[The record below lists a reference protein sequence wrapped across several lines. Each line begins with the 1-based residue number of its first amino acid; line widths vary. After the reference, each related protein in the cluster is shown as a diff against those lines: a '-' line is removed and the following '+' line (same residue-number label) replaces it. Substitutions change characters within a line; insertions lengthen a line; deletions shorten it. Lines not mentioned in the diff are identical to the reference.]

1 MKHHLSFGGRLFL
14 TILLIFIAYGACFAL
29 YLIFDVELSKTLHD
43 DYLFLA
49 FIVIL
54 TVILLLVLRWY
65 TRRISDMMNRRQDEV
80 SAEVRR
86 QMTQNISHELKTPVA
101 SIQGY
106 LETILAN
113 PEMPVETKR
122 KFLERSLVQTQR
134 LTTLLRDISA
144 LNRLDEATRKEG
156 KSLNNQAALLY
167 PFGRI
172 DIAQTLAQLQRE
184 TALAFQTR
192 NMTLVYNTPETI
204 DINGNGN
211 VIYSIFRNLIDNALA
226 YAGNGTTVT
235 VTAHL
240 EGTHWHFTVAD
251 NGPGVP
257 AQHLKRIFERFY
269 RLDKGR
275 SRASGGTGLGLSIVK
290 NAVILHG
297 GTITAS
303 NANPGL
309 RYDFTLHR

>member
-1 MKHHLSFGGRLFL
+1 MKPLSVGTRLFL
-14 TILLIFIAYGACFAL
+14 SIMAIFVALVIVFVAYLRFDESLSTVIRDDAIFIWFA
-29 YLIFDVELSKTLHD
+29 IG
-43 DYLFLA
+43 LA
-49 FIVIL
+49 VL
-54 TVILLLVLRWY
+54 LVVVLLLYSHKMDSSLARAA
-65 TRRISDMMNRRQDEV
+65 SEENAQMRRQL
-80 SAEVRR
+80 
-86 QMTQNISHELKTPVA
+86 TQNISHELKTPVA

-122 KFLERSLVQTQR
+122 KFLKRSLAQTQR

-156 KSLNNQAALLY
+156 KSFNNQAALLY

-192 NMTLVYNTPETI
+192 NMSLVYNTPETI

-290 NAVILHG
+290 NGVILHG

>member
-1 MKHHLSFGGRLFL
+1 MKPLSVGTRLFL
-14 TILLIFIAYGACFAL
+14 SIMAIFVAL
-29 YLIFDVELSKTLHD
+29 VIV
-43 DYLFLA
+43 FLA
-49 FIVIL
+49 YLRFDESLSSTIRNDAIFLWFAIALAVAL
-54 TVILLLVLRWY
+54 VVVLLWY
-65 TRRISDMMNRRQDEV
+65 SRKMDNSLARAASEENAQMRRQL
-80 SAEVRR
+80 
-86 QMTQNISHELKTPVA
+86 TQNISHELTTPVA

-113 PEMPVETKR
+113 PEMPLETKR

-269 RLDKGR
+269 RIDKGR

-290 NAVILHG
+290 NGVILHG

>member
-1 MKHHLSFGGRLFL
+1 MKTLSVGTRLFL
-14 TILLIFIAYGACFAL
+14 SIMAIFVALVIVFVAYLRFDESLSTVIRDDAIFIWFA
-29 YLIFDVELSKTLHD
+29 IG
-43 DYLFLA
+43 LA
-49 FIVIL
+49 VL
-54 TVILLLVLRWY
+54 LVVVLLLYSHKMDSSLARAA
-65 TRRISDMMNRRQDEV
+65 SEENAQMRRQL
-80 SAEVRR
+80 
-86 QMTQNISHELKTPVA
+86 TQNISHELKTPVA

-122 KFLERSLVQTQR
+122 KFLERSLAQTQR
-134 LTTLLRDISA
+134 LTTLLRDIAA

-156 KSLNNQAALLY
+156 KSFNNQAALLY

-192 NMTLVYNTPETI
+192 NMSLVYNTPETI

-269 RLDKGR
+269 RIDKGR

>member
-1 MKHHLSFGGRLFL
+1 MKPLSVGTRLFL
-14 TILLIFIAYGACFAL
+14 SIMAIFVAL
-29 YLIFDVELSKTLHD
+29 VIV
-43 DYLFLA
+43 FLA
-49 FIVIL
+49 YLRFDESLSSTIRNDAIFLWFAIALAVAL
-54 TVILLLVLRWY
+54 VVVLLWY
-65 TRRISDMMNRRQDEV
+65 SRKMDNSLSRAASEEGAQMRRQL
-80 SAEVRR
+80 
-86 QMTQNISHELKTPVA
+86 TQNISHELKTPVA

-113 PEMPVETKR
+113 PEMPLETKR

-172 DIAQTLAQLQRE
+172 DIAQTLSQLQRE

-269 RLDKGR
+269 RIDKGR

-290 NAVILHG
+290 NGVILHG
-297 GTITAS
+297 GNITAS

>member
-1 MKHHLSFGGRLFL
+1 MKPLSVGTRLFL
-14 TILLIFIAYGACFAL
+14 SIMAIFVALVIVFVAYLRFDESLSTVIRDDAIFIWFA
-29 YLIFDVELSKTLHD
+29 IG
-43 DYLFLA
+43 LA
-49 FIVIL
+49 VL
-54 TVILLLVLRWY
+54 LVVVLLLYSRKMDNSLARAA
-65 TRRISDMMNRRQDEV
+65 SEENAQMRRQL
-80 SAEVRR
+80 
-86 QMTQNISHELKTPVA
+86 TQNISHELKTPVA

-122 KFLERSLVQTQR
+122 KFLERSLAQTQR

-156 KSLNNQAALLY
+156 KSFNNQAALLY

-192 NMTLVYNTPETI
+192 NMSLVYNTPETI

-275 SRASGGTGLGLSIVK
+275 SRTSGGTGLGLSIVK

>member
-1 MKHHLSFGGRLFL
+1 MKTLSVGTRLFL
-14 TILLIFIAYGACFAL
+14 SIMAIFVALVIVFVAYLRFDESLSTVIRDDAIFIWFA
-29 YLIFDVELSKTLHD
+29 IG
-43 DYLFLA
+43 LA
-49 FIVIL
+49 VL
-54 TVILLLVLRWY
+54 LVVVLLLYSHKMDSSLARAA
-65 TRRISDMMNRRQDEV
+65 SEENAQMRRQL
-80 SAEVRR
+80 
-86 QMTQNISHELKTPVA
+86 TQNISHELKTPVA

-122 KFLERSLVQTQR
+122 KFLERSLAQTQR
-134 LTTLLRDISA
+134 LTTLLRDIAA

-156 KSLNNQAALLY
+156 KSFNNQAALLY

-192 NMTLVYNTPETI
+192 NMSLVYNTPETI

-240 EGTHWHFTVAD
+240 EGTHWHFTVTD

-269 RLDKGR
+269 RIDKGR

>member
-1 MKHHLSFGGRLFL
+1 MKPLSVGTRLFL
-14 TILLIFIAYGACFAL
+14 SIMAIFVAL
-29 YLIFDVELSKTLHD
+29 VIV
-43 DYLFLA
+43 FLA
-49 FIVIL
+49 YLRFDESLSSTIRNDAIFLWFAIALAVVL
-54 TVILLLVLRWY
+54 VVVLLWY
-65 TRRISDMMNRRQDEV
+65 SRKMDNSLSRAASEEGAQMRRQL
-80 SAEVRR
+80 
-86 QMTQNISHELKTPVA
+86 TQNISHELKTPVA

-113 PEMPVETKR
+113 PEMPLETKR

-172 DIAQTLAQLQRE
+172 DIAQTLSQLQRE

-192 NMTLVYNTPETI
+192 NMTLVFNTPETI

-269 RLDKGR
+269 RIDKGR

-290 NAVILHG
+290 NGVILHG

>member
-1 MKHHLSFGGRLFL
+1 MKPLSVGTRLFL
-14 TILLIFIAYGACFAL
+14 SIMAIFVAL
-29 YLIFDVELSKTLHD
+29 VIV
-43 DYLFLA
+43 FLA
-49 FIVIL
+49 YLRFDESLSSTIRNDAIFLWFAIALAVVL
-54 TVILLLVLRWY
+54 VVVLLWY
-65 TRRISDMMNRRQDEV
+65 SRKMDNSLARAASEENAQMRRQL
-80 SAEVRR
+80 
-86 QMTQNISHELKTPVA
+86 TQNISHELKTPVA

-113 PEMPVETKR
+113 PEMPLETKR

-134 LTTLLRDISA
+134 LTTLLRDIAA

-172 DIAQTLAQLQRE
+172 DIAQTLSQLQRE

-226 YAGNGTTVT
+226 YAGNGTTVS

-269 RLDKGR
+269 RIDKGR

-290 NAVILHG
+290 NGVILHG

>member
-1 MKHHLSFGGRLFL
+1 MKPLSVGTRLFL
-14 TILLIFIAYGACFAL
+14 SIMAIFVALVIVFVAYLRFDESLSTVIRDDAIFIWFA
-29 YLIFDVELSKTLHD
+29 IG
-43 DYLFLA
+43 LA
-49 FIVIL
+49 VL
-54 TVILLLVLRWY
+54 LVVVLLLYSHKMDSSLARAA
-65 TRRISDMMNRRQDEV
+65 SEENAQMRRQL
-80 SAEVRR
+80 
-86 QMTQNISHELKTPVA
+86 TQNISHELKTPVA

-156 KSLNNQAALLY
+156 KSFNNQAALLY

-192 NMTLVYNTPETI
+192 NMTLVFNTPETI

-235 VTAHL
+235 VSAQL
-240 EGTHWHFTVAD
+240 EGTHWHFTVTD

-269 RLDKGR
+269 RIDKGR

>member
-1 MKHHLSFGGRLFL
+1 MKPLSVGTRLFL
-14 TILLIFIAYGACFAL
+14 SIMAIFVAMVI
-29 YLIFDVELSKTLHD
+29 V
-43 DYLFLA
+43 FLA
-49 FIVIL
+49 YLRFDESLSSTIRNDAIFLWFAIALAVAL
-54 TVILLLVLRWY
+54 VVVLLWY
-65 TRRISDMMNRRQDEV
+65 SRKMDNSLARAASEENAQMRRQL
-80 SAEVRR
+80 
-86 QMTQNISHELKTPVA
+86 TQNISHELKTPVA

-113 PEMPVETKR
+113 PEMPLETKR

-172 DIAQTLAQLQRE
+172 DIAQTLSQLQRE

-192 NMTLVYNTPETI
+192 NMTLVFNTPETI

-235 VTAHL
+235 VSAHL

-269 RLDKGR
+269 RIDKGR

-290 NAVILHG
+290 NGVILHG

>member
-1 MKHHLSFGGRLFL
+1 MKTLSVGTRLFL
-14 TILLIFIAYGACFAL
+14 SIMAIFVALVIVFVAYLRFDESLSTVIRDDAIFIWFA
-29 YLIFDVELSKTLHD
+29 IG
-43 DYLFLA
+43 LA
-49 FIVIL
+49 VL
-54 TVILLLVLRWY
+54 LVVVLLLYSHKMDSSLARAA
-65 TRRISDMMNRRQDEV
+65 SEENAQMRRQL
-80 SAEVRR
+80 
-86 QMTQNISHELKTPVA
+86 TQNISHELKTPVA

-122 KFLERSLVQTQR
+122 KFLERSLAQTQR
-134 LTTLLRDISA
+134 LTTLLRDIAA

-156 KSLNNQAALLY
+156 KSFNNQAALLY

-192 NMTLVYNTPETI
+192 NMSLVYNTPETI

-240 EGTHWHFTVAD
+240 EGTHWHFTVTD

-257 AQHLKRIFERFY
+257 AQHLKRIFERFS
-269 RLDKGR
+269 RIDKGR

>member
-1 MKHHLSFGGRLFL
+1 MKPLSVGTRLFL
-14 TILLIFIAYGACFAL
+14 SIMAIFVAL
-29 YLIFDVELSKTLHD
+29 VIV
-43 DYLFLA
+43 FLA
-49 FIVIL
+49 YLRFDESLSSTIRNDAIFLWFAIALAVAL
-54 TVILLLVLRWY
+54 VVVLLWY
-65 TRRISDMMNRRQDEV
+65 SRKMDNSLARAASEENAQMRRQL
-80 SAEVRR
+80 
-86 QMTQNISHELKTPVA
+86 TQNISHELKTPVA

-113 PEMPVETKR
+113 PEMPLETKR

-269 RLDKGR
+269 RIDKGR

-290 NAVILHG
+290 NGVILHG

>member
-1 MKHHLSFGGRLFL
+1 MKPLSVGTRLFL
-14 TILLIFIAYGACFAL
+14 SIMAIFVALVIVFVAYLRFDESLSTVIRDDAIFIWFA
-29 YLIFDVELSKTLHD
+29 IG
-43 DYLFLA
+43 LA
-49 FIVIL
+49 VL
-54 TVILLLVLRWY
+54 LVVVLLLYSHKMDSSLARAA
-65 TRRISDMMNRRQDEV
+65 SEENAQMRRQL
-80 SAEVRR
+80 
-86 QMTQNISHELKTPVA
+86 TQNISHELKTPVA

-122 KFLERSLVQTQR
+122 KFLKRSLAQTQR

-156 KSLNNQAALLY
+156 KSFNNQAALLY

-192 NMTLVYNTPETI
+192 NMTLVFNTPETI

-290 NAVILHG
+290 NGVILHG

>member
-1 MKHHLSFGGRLFL
+1 MKPLSVGTRLFL
-14 TILLIFIAYGACFAL
+14 SIMAIFVALVIVFVAYLRFDESLSTVIRDDAIFIWFAIAL
-29 YLIFDVELSKTLHD
+29 AVALIGVLLWYSRKMDSS
-43 DYLFLA
+43 LA
-49 FIVIL
+49 
-54 TVILLLVLRWY
+54 RAA
-65 TRRISDMMNRRQDEV
+65 SEENAQMRRQL
-80 SAEVRR
+80 
-86 QMTQNISHELKTPVA
+86 TQNISHELKTPVA

-134 LTTLLRDISA
+134 LTALLRDISA
-144 LNRLDEATRKEG
+144 LNRLDEATRTEG
-156 KSLNNQAALLY
+156 KSFNNQAALLY

-192 NMTLVYNTPETI
+192 NMTLVFNTPETI

-235 VTAHL
+235 ITAHL

-269 RLDKGR
+269 RIDKGR

-290 NAVILHG
+290 NGVILHG

-309 RYDFTLHR
+309 RFDFTLHR

>member
-1 MKHHLSFGGRLFL
+1 MKTLSVGTRLFL
-14 TILLIFIAYGACFAL
+14 SIMAIFVALVIVFVAYLRFDESLSTVIRDDAIFIWFA
-29 YLIFDVELSKTLHD
+29 IG
-43 DYLFLA
+43 LA
-49 FIVIL
+49 VL
-54 TVILLLVLRWY
+54 LVVVLLLYSHKMDSSLARAA
-65 TRRISDMMNRRQDEV
+65 SEENAQMRRQL
-80 SAEVRR
+80 
-86 QMTQNISHELKTPVA
+86 TQNISHELKTPVA

-122 KFLERSLVQTQR
+122 KFLERSLAQTQR
-134 LTTLLRDISA
+134 LTTLLRDIAA

-156 KSLNNQAALLY
+156 KSFNNEAALLY

-192 NMTLVYNTPETI
+192 NMSLVYNTPETI

-269 RLDKGR
+269 RIDKGR

>member
-1 MKHHLSFGGRLFL
+1 MKPLSVGTRLFL
-14 TILLIFIAYGACFAL
+14 SIMAIFVAMVI
-29 YLIFDVELSKTLHD
+29 V
-43 DYLFLA
+43 FLA
-49 FIVIL
+49 YLRFDESLSSTIRNDAIFLWFAIALAVAL
-54 TVILLLVLRWY
+54 VVVLLWY
-65 TRRISDMMNRRQDEV
+65 SRKMDNSLARAASEENAQMRRQL
-80 SAEVRR
+80 
-86 QMTQNISHELKTPVA
+86 TQNISHELKTPVA

-113 PEMPVETKR
+113 PEMPLETKR

-172 DIAQTLAQLQRE
+172 DIAQTLSQLQRE

-192 NMTLVYNTPETI
+192 NMTLVFNTPETI

-269 RLDKGR
+269 RIDKGR

-290 NAVILHG
+290 NGVILHG

>member
-1 MKHHLSFGGRLFL
+1 MKPLSVGTRLFL
-14 TILLIFIAYGACFAL
+14 SIMAIFVAL
-29 YLIFDVELSKTLHD
+29 VIV
-43 DYLFLA
+43 FLA
-49 FIVIL
+49 YLRFDESLSSTIRNDAIFLWFAIALAVVL
-54 TVILLLVLRWY
+54 VVVLLWY
-65 TRRISDMMNRRQDEV
+65 SRKMDNSLARAASEENAQMRRQL
-80 SAEVRR
+80 
-86 QMTQNISHELKTPVA
+86 TQNISHELKTPVA

-113 PEMPVETKR
+113 PEMPLETKR

-134 LTTLLRDISA
+134 LTTLLRDIAA

-172 DIAQTLAQLQRE
+172 DIAQTLSQLQRE

-226 YAGNGTTVT
+226 YAGNGTTVS

-240 EGTHWHFTVAD
+240 DGTHWHFTVAD

-269 RLDKGR
+269 RIDKGR

-290 NAVILHG
+290 NGVILHG

>member
-1 MKHHLSFGGRLFL
+1 MKPLSVGTRLFL
-14 TILLIFIAYGACFAL
+14 SIMAIFVAL
-29 YLIFDVELSKTLHD
+29 VIV
-43 DYLFLA
+43 FLA
-49 FIVIL
+49 YLRFDESLSSTIRNDAIFLWFAIALAVAL
-54 TVILLLVLRWY
+54 VVVLLWY
-65 TRRISDMMNRRQDEV
+65 SRKMDNSLSRAASEEGAQMRRQL
-80 SAEVRR
+80 
-86 QMTQNISHELKTPVA
+86 TQNISHELKTPVA

-113 PEMPVETKR
+113 PEMPLETKR

-134 LTTLLRDISA
+134 LTTLLRDIAA

-156 KSLNNQAALLY
+156 KSINNQAALLY

-172 DIAQTLAQLQRE
+172 DIAQTLSQLQRE

-235 VTAHL
+235 VSAHL

-269 RLDKGR
+269 RIDKGR

-290 NAVILHG
+290 NGVILHG

>member
-1 MKHHLSFGGRLFL
+1 MIRDDA
-14 TILLIFIAYGACFAL
+14 IFIWFA
-29 YLIFDVELSKTLHD
+29 IG
-43 DYLFLA
+43 LA
-49 FIVIL
+49 VL
-54 TVILLLVLRWY
+54 LVVVLLLYSHKMDSSLARAA
-65 TRRISDMMNRRQDEV
+65 SEENAQMRRQL
-80 SAEVRR
+80 
-86 QMTQNISHELKTPVA
+86 TQNISHELKTPVA

-122 KFLERSLVQTQR
+122 KFLKRSLAQTQR

-156 KSLNNQAALLY
+156 KSFNNQAALLY

-184 TALAFQTR
+184 TALTFQTR
-192 NMTLVYNTPETI
+192 NMSLVYNTPETI

-290 NAVILHG
+290 NGVILHG

>member
-1 MKHHLSFGGRLFL
+1 MKTLSVGTRLFL
-14 TILLIFIAYGACFAL
+14 SIMAIFVAL
-29 YLIFDVELSKTLHD
+29 VIV
-43 DYLFLA
+43 FLA
-49 FIVIL
+49 YLRFDESLSSTIRNDAIFLWFAIALAVAL
-54 TVILLLVLRWY
+54 VVVLLWY
-65 TRRISDMMNRRQDEV
+65 SRKMDNSLARAASEENAQMRRQL
-80 SAEVRR
+80 
-86 QMTQNISHELKTPVA
+86 TQNISHELKTPVA

-113 PEMPVETKR
+113 PEMPLETKR

-269 RLDKGR
+269 RIDKGR

-290 NAVILHG
+290 NGVILHG

>member
-1 MKHHLSFGGRLFL
+1 MKPLSVGTRLFL
-14 TILLIFIAYGACFAL
+14 SIMAIFVAL
-29 YLIFDVELSKTLHD
+29 VIV
-43 DYLFLA
+43 FLA
-49 FIVIL
+49 YLRFDESLSSTIRNDAIFLWFAIALAVAL
-54 TVILLLVLRWY
+54 VVVLLWY
-65 TRRISDMMNRRQDEV
+65 SRKMDNSLSRAASEEGAQMRRQL
-80 SAEVRR
+80 
-86 QMTQNISHELKTPVA
+86 TQNISHELKTPVA

-113 PEMPVETKR
+113 PEMPLETKR

-192 NMTLVYNTPETI
+192 NMTLVFNTPETI

-269 RLDKGR
+269 RIDKGR

-290 NAVILHG
+290 NGVILHG

>member
-1 MKHHLSFGGRLFL
+1 MKPLSVGTRLFL
-14 TILLIFIAYGACFAL
+14 SIMAIFVAMVIVFVAYLRFDESLSTVIRDDAIFIWFA
-29 YLIFDVELSKTLHD
+29 IA
-43 DYLFLA
+43 LA
-49 FIVIL
+49 VAL
-54 TVILLLVLRWY
+54 VGVLLWY
-65 TRRISDMMNRRQDEV
+65 SHKMDSSLARAASEENAQMRRQL
-80 SAEVRR
+80 
-86 QMTQNISHELKTPVA
+86 TQNISHELKTPVA

-156 KSLNNQAALLY
+156 KSFNNQAALLY

>member
-1 MKHHLSFGGRLFL
+1 MKPLSVGTRLFL
-14 TILLIFIAYGACFAL
+14 SIMAIFVAL
-29 YLIFDVELSKTLHD
+29 VIV
-43 DYLFLA
+43 FLA
-49 FIVIL
+49 YLRFDESL
-54 TVILLLVLRWY
+54 STVIRNDAIFLWFAIALAVALVVVLLWY
-65 TRRISDMMNRRQDEV
+65 SRKMDNSLARAASEENAQMRRQL
-80 SAEVRR
+80 
-86 QMTQNISHELKTPVA
+86 TQNISHELKTPVA

-113 PEMPVETKR
+113 PEMPLETKR

-172 DIAQTLAQLQRE
+172 DIAQTLSQLQRE

-192 NMTLVYNTPETI
+192 NMTLVFNTPETI

-269 RLDKGR
+269 RIDKGR

-290 NAVILHG
+290 NGVILHG

>member
-1 MKHHLSFGGRLFL
+1 MKPLSVGTRLFL
-14 TILLIFIAYGACFAL
+14 SIMAIFVAL
-29 YLIFDVELSKTLHD
+29 VIV
-43 DYLFLA
+43 FLA
-49 FIVIL
+49 YLRFDESLSSTIRNDAIFLWFAIALAVAL
-54 TVILLLVLRWY
+54 VVVLLWY
-65 TRRISDMMNRRQDEV
+65 SRKMDNSLSRAASEEGAQMRRQL
-80 SAEVRR
+80 
-86 QMTQNISHELKTPVA
+86 TQNISHELKTPVA

-113 PEMPVETKR
+113 PEMPLETKR

-172 DIAQTLAQLQRE
+172 DIAQTLSQLQRE

-192 NMTLVYNTPETI
+192 NMTLVFNTPETI

-269 RLDKGR
+269 RIDKGR

-290 NAVILHG
+290 NGVILHG

>member
-1 MKHHLSFGGRLFL
+1 MKPLSVGTRLFL
-14 TILLIFIAYGACFAL
+14 SIMAIFVAL
-29 YLIFDVELSKTLHD
+29 VIV
-43 DYLFLA
+43 FLA
-49 FIVIL
+49 YLRFDESLSSTIRNDAIFLWFAIALAVAL
-54 TVILLLVLRWY
+54 VVVLLWY
-65 TRRISDMMNRRQDEV
+65 SRKMDNSLSRAASEEGAQMRRQL
-80 SAEVRR
+80 
-86 QMTQNISHELKTPVA
+86 TQNISHELKTPVA

-113 PEMPVETKR
+113 PEMPLETKR

-134 LTTLLRDISA
+134 LTTLLRDIAA

-156 KSLNNQAALLY
+156 KSINNQAALLY

-235 VTAHL
+235 VSAHL

-269 RLDKGR
+269 RIDKGR

-290 NAVILHG
+290 NGVILHG

>member
-1 MKHHLSFGGRLFL
+1 MKPLSVGTRLFL
-14 TILLIFIAYGACFAL
+14 SIMAIFVAL
-29 YLIFDVELSKTLHD
+29 VIV
-43 DYLFLA
+43 FLA
-49 FIVIL
+49 YLRFDESLSSTIRNDAIFLWFAIALAVAL
-54 TVILLLVLRWY
+54 VVVLLWY
-65 TRRISDMMNRRQDEV
+65 SRKMDNSLSRAASEEGAQMRRQL
-80 SAEVRR
+80 
-86 QMTQNISHELKTPVA
+86 TQNISHELKTPVA

-113 PEMPVETKR
+113 PEMPLETKR

-269 RLDKGR
+269 RIDKGR

-290 NAVILHG
+290 NGVILHG

>member
-1 MKHHLSFGGRLFL
+1 MKPLSVGTRLFL
-14 TILLIFIAYGACFAL
+14 SIMAIFVAL
-29 YLIFDVELSKTLHD
+29 VIV
-43 DYLFLA
+43 FLA
-49 FIVIL
+49 YLRFDESLSSTIRNDAIFLWFAIALAVVL
-54 TVILLLVLRWY
+54 VVVLLWY
-65 TRRISDMMNRRQDEV
+65 SRKMDNSLARAASEENAQMRRQL
-80 SAEVRR
+80 
-86 QMTQNISHELKTPVA
+86 TQNISHELKTPVA

-113 PEMPVETKR
+113 PEMPLETKR

-172 DIAQTLAQLQRE
+172 DIAQTLSQLQRE

-269 RLDKGR
+269 RIDKGR

-290 NAVILHG
+290 NGVILHG

>member
-1 MKHHLSFGGRLFL
+1 MKPLSVGTRLFL
-14 TILLIFIAYGACFAL
+14 SIMAIFVAL
-29 YLIFDVELSKTLHD
+29 VIV
-43 DYLFLA
+43 FLA
-49 FIVIL
+49 YLRFDESLSSTIRNDAIFLWFAIALAVAL
-54 TVILLLVLRWY
+54 VVVLLWY
-65 TRRISDMMNRRQDEV
+65 SRKMDNSLARAASEENAQMRRQL
-80 SAEVRR
+80 
-86 QMTQNISHELKTPVA
+86 TQNISHELKTPVA

-113 PEMPVETKR
+113 PEMPLETKR

-156 KSLNNQAALLY
+156 KSINNQAALLY

-269 RLDKGR
+269 RIDKGR

-290 NAVILHG
+290 NGVILHG

>member
-1 MKHHLSFGGRLFL
+1 MKPLSVGTRLFL
-14 TILLIFIAYGACFAL
+14 SIMAIFVAL
-29 YLIFDVELSKTLHD
+29 VIV
-43 DYLFLA
+43 FLA
-49 FIVIL
+49 YLRFDESLSSTIRNDAIFLWFAIALAVAL
-54 TVILLLVLRWY
+54 VVVLLWY
-65 TRRISDMMNRRQDEV
+65 SRKMDNSLSRAASEEGAQMRRQL
-80 SAEVRR
+80 
-86 QMTQNISHELKTPVA
+86 TQNISHELKTPVA

-113 PEMPVETKR
+113 PEMPLETKR

-172 DIAQTLAQLQRE
+172 DIAQTLSQLQRE

-257 AQHLKRIFERFY
+257 AQHLKHIFERFY
-269 RLDKGR
+269 RIDKGR

-290 NAVILHG
+290 NGVILHG

>member
-1 MKHHLSFGGRLFL
+1 MKPLSVGTRLFL
-14 TILLIFIAYGACFAL
+14 SIMAIFVALVIVFVAYLRFDESLSTVIRDDAIFIWFA
-29 YLIFDVELSKTLHD
+29 IG
-43 DYLFLA
+43 LA
-49 FIVIL
+49 VL
-54 TVILLLVLRWY
+54 LVVVLLLYSHKMDSSLARAA
-65 TRRISDMMNRRQDEV
+65 SEENAQMRRQL
-80 SAEVRR
+80 
-86 QMTQNISHELKTPVA
+86 TQNISHELKTPVA

-122 KFLERSLVQTQR
+122 KFLKRSLAQTQR

-156 KSLNNQAALLY
+156 NSFNNQAALLY

-192 NMTLVYNTPETI
+192 NMSLVYNTPETI

-290 NAVILHG
+290 NGVILHG

>member
-1 MKHHLSFGGRLFL
+1 MKPLSVGTRLFL
-14 TILLIFIAYGACFAL
+14 SIMAIFVALVIVFVAYL
-29 YLIFDVELSKTLHD
+29 RFDESLS
-43 DYLFLA
+43 
-49 FIVIL
+49 
-54 TVILLLVLRWY
+54 TVIRNDAIFLWFAIALAVALVVVLLWY
-65 TRRISDMMNRRQDEV
+65 SRKMDNSLSRAASEEGAQMRRQL
-80 SAEVRR
+80 
-86 QMTQNISHELKTPVA
+86 TQNISHELKTPVA

-113 PEMPVETKR
+113 PEMPLETKR

-235 VTAHL
+235 VSAHL

-257 AQHLKRIFERFY
+257 TQHLKRIFERFY
-269 RLDKGR
+269 RIDKGR

-290 NAVILHG
+290 NGVILHG

>member
-1 MKHHLSFGGRLFL
+1 MKPLSVGTRLFL
-14 TILLIFIAYGACFAL
+14 SIMAIFVAMVI
-29 YLIFDVELSKTLHD
+29 V
-43 DYLFLA
+43 FLA
-49 FIVIL
+49 YLRFDESLSSTIRNDAIFLWFAIALAVAL
-54 TVILLLVLRWY
+54 VGVLLWY
-65 TRRISDMMNRRQDEV
+65 SRKMDNSLARAASEENAQMRRQL
-80 SAEVRR
+80 
-86 QMTQNISHELKTPVA
+86 TQNISHELKTPVA

-134 LTTLLRDISA
+134 LTTLLRDIAA
-144 LNRLDEATRKEG
+144 LNRLDEATRTEG
-156 KSLNNQAALLY
+156 KSFNNQAALLY

-211 VIYSIFRNLIDNALA
+211 VIYSIFRNLIDNALS

-269 RLDKGR
+269 RIDKGR
-275 SRASGGTGLGLSIVK
+275 SRANGGTGLGLSIVK

>member
-1 MKHHLSFGGRLFL
+1 MKPLSVGTRLFL
-14 TILLIFIAYGACFAL
+14 SIMAIFVAL
-29 YLIFDVELSKTLHD
+29 VIV
-43 DYLFLA
+43 FLA
-49 FIVIL
+49 YLRFDESLSSTIRNDAIFLWFAIALAVAL
-54 TVILLLVLRWY
+54 VVVLLWY
-65 TRRISDMMNRRQDEV
+65 SRKMDNSLSRAASEEGAQMRRQL
-80 SAEVRR
+80 
-86 QMTQNISHELKTPVA
+86 TQNISHELKTPVA

-113 PEMPVETKR
+113 PEMPLETKR

-172 DIAQTLAQLQRE
+172 DIAQTLSQLQRE

-192 NMTLVYNTPETI
+192 NMTLVFNTPETI

-226 YAGNGTTVT
+226 YAGNDTTVT
-235 VTAHL
+235 VSAHL

-269 RLDKGR
+269 RIDKGR

-290 NAVILHG
+290 NGVILHG

>member
-1 MKHHLSFGGRLFL
+1 MKTLSVGTRLFL
-14 TILLIFIAYGACFAL
+14 SIMAIFVALVIVFVAYLRFDESLSTVIRDDAIFIWFA
-29 YLIFDVELSKTLHD
+29 IG
-43 DYLFLA
+43 LA
-49 FIVIL
+49 VL
-54 TVILLLVLRWY
+54 LVVVLLLYSHKMDSSLARAA
-65 TRRISDMMNRRQDEV
+65 SEENAQLRRQL
-80 SAEVRR
+80 
-86 QMTQNISHELKTPVA
+86 TQNISHELKTPVA

-144 LNRLDEATRKEG
+144 LNRLDEATRTEG
-156 KSLNNQAALLY
+156 KSFNNQAALLY

-192 NMTLVYNTPETI
+192 NMSLVFNTPETI

-269 RLDKGR
+269 RIDKGR

-290 NAVILHG
+290 NGVILHG

-303 NANPGL
+303 SANPGL

>member
-1 MKHHLSFGGRLFL
+1 MKPLSVGTRLFL
-14 TILLIFIAYGACFAL
+14 SIMAIFVAL
-29 YLIFDVELSKTLHD
+29 VIV
-43 DYLFLA
+43 FLA
-49 FIVIL
+49 YLRFDESLSSTIRNDAIFLWFAIALAVVL
-54 TVILLLVLRWY
+54 VVVLLWY
-65 TRRISDMMNRRQDEV
+65 SRKMDNSLARAASEENAQMRRQL
-80 SAEVRR
+80 
-86 QMTQNISHELKTPVA
+86 TQNISHELKTPVA

-113 PEMPVETKR
+113 PEMPLETKR

-172 DIAQTLAQLQRE
+172 DIAQTLSQLQRE

-192 NMTLVYNTPETI
+192 NMTLVFNTPETI

-269 RLDKGR
+269 RIDKGR

-290 NAVILHG
+290 NGVILHG

>member
-1 MKHHLSFGGRLFL
+1 MKPLSVGTRLFL
-14 TILLIFIAYGACFAL
+14 SIMAIFVAL
-29 YLIFDVELSKTLHD
+29 VIV
-43 DYLFLA
+43 FLA
-49 FIVIL
+49 YLRFDESLSSTIRNDAIFLWFAIALAVAL
-54 TVILLLVLRWY
+54 VVVLLWY
-65 TRRISDMMNRRQDEV
+65 SRKMDNSLARAASEENAQMRRQL
-80 SAEVRR
+80 
-86 QMTQNISHELKTPVA
+86 TQNISHELKTPVA

-113 PEMPVETKR
+113 PEMPLETKR

-240 EGTHWHFTVAD
+240 EGTHWYFTVAD

-269 RLDKGR
+269 RIDKGR

-290 NAVILHG
+290 NGVILHG

>member
-1 MKHHLSFGGRLFL
+1 MKPLSVGTRLFL
-14 TILLIFIAYGACFAL
+14 SIMAIFVAL
-29 YLIFDVELSKTLHD
+29 VIV
-43 DYLFLA
+43 FLA
-49 FIVIL
+49 YLRFDESLSSTIRNDAIFLWFAIALAVAL
-54 TVILLLVLRWY
+54 VVVLLWY
-65 TRRISDMMNRRQDEV
+65 SRKMDNSLSRAASEEGAQMRRQL
-80 SAEVRR
+80 
-86 QMTQNISHELKTPVA
+86 TQNISHELKTPVA

-113 PEMPVETKR
+113 PEMPLETKR

-172 DIAQTLAQLQRE
+172 DIAQTLSQLQRE

-269 RLDKGR
+269 RIDKGR

-290 NAVILHG
+290 NGVILHG

>member
-1 MKHHLSFGGRLFL
+1 MKPLSVGTRLFL
-14 TILLIFIAYGACFAL
+14 SIMAIFVAL
-29 YLIFDVELSKTLHD
+29 VIV
-43 DYLFLA
+43 FLA
-49 FIVIL
+49 YLRFDESLSSTIRNDAIFLWFAIALAVAL
-54 TVILLLVLRWY
+54 VVVLLWY
-65 TRRISDMMNRRQDEV
+65 SRKMDNSLSRAASEEGAQMRRQL
-80 SAEVRR
+80 
-86 QMTQNISHELKTPVA
+86 TQNISHELKTPVA

-113 PEMPVETKR
+113 PEMPLETKR

-172 DIAQTLAQLQRE
+172 DIAQTLSQLQRE

-235 VTAHL
+235 VSAHL

-269 RLDKGR
+269 RIDKGR

-290 NAVILHG
+290 NGVILHG